1 MYRGVNNIRPGLLYL
16 PFVSTTENLT
26 LYHVRSSCFNSDG
39 DSEFAGC
46 LLEMTD
52 KVVPFYPSRQQVP
65 EMERRA
71 WKASYNYQ
79 RRLHPLV
86 SALGPA
92 AMEPTAVHVSM
103 IQSVNVTNSNEG

>member
-1 MYRGVNNIRPGLLYL
+1 
-16 PFVSTTENLT
+16 
-26 LYHVRSSCFNSDG
+26 
-39 DSEFAGC
+39 
-46 LLEMTD
+46 MTD

-103 IQSVNVTNSNEG
+103 IQSVNVTNENED